1 MFFFLHV
8 EFLKLLQIHFCI
20 LHLETPYQGLS
31 CFAVLEELINLSLVN
46 KTKTKRFFIFQ
57 NHGEFDVFWG
67 FIIHFNEP

>member
-1 MFFFLHV
+1 MFFFTCGV
-8 EFLKLLQIHFCI
+8 FETFTNSF